1 MDLFTAL
8 HTRRSIRRYT
18 GQPVPLDWIDQ
29 LLEAATRA
37 PSSHN
42 SQPWRFAV
50 ITTSNVKEQLSDRM
64 GARLSADRLREADRI
79 EEIERDVARSRERIT
94 SAPAII
100 IACLST
106 IDLNDHHE
114 RLMAI
119 QSVAAAI
126 QNLLLVA
133 HYMGLGACW
142 MAAPMYCP
150 DVVREV
156 LQLPDDWEAQ
166 ALITIG
172 YPADAG
178 KRRERVDFREIT
190 IHR

>member
-18 GQPVPLDWIDQ
+18 DQPVPSDLIDQ

-50 ITTSNVKEQLSDRM
+50 ITNSDVKAQLADGM
-64 GARLSADRLREADRI
+64 AERLRADRLRAADRVA
-79 EEIERDVARSRERIT
+79 EIERDVTRSRERIT
-94 SAPAII
+94 AAPAVIV
-100 IACLST
+100 ACLST
-106 IDLNDHHE
+106 IGLDDHYE
-114 RLMAI
+114 RLMAL

-126 QNLLLVA
+126 QNLLLAA
-133 HYMGLGACW
+133 HGAGLGACW
-142 MAAPMYCP
+142 MAAPLYCP

-156 LQLPDDWEAQ
+156 LRLPDDWEAQ

-178 KRRERVDFREIT
+178 KLKDRIDFRNKT
-190 IHR
+190 VYR